1 MAFSLDRL
9 VSNVS
14 LEKQEETEK
23 VFKDKIEFV
32 SRKGV
37 YPYDYMSSVEKFNET
52 RLPNKENLYP
62 QPNDCG
68 ILNED
73 YEHLQK
79 VWKELLSQD
88 IRSLDDRYL

>member
-52 RLPNKENLYP
+52 RLPNK
-62 QPNDCG
+62 
-68 ILNED
+68 
-73 YEHLQK
+73 
-79 VWKELLSQD
+79 
-88 IRSLDDRYL
+88 

>member
-14 LEKQEETEK
+14 LEKQKETEK

-52 RLPNKENLYP
+52 PLPYKENLYP

-73 YEHLQK
+73 YEH
-79 VWKELLSQD
+79 V
-88 IRSLDDRYL
+88 

>member
-14 LEKQEETEK
+14 LEKQKETEK

-52 RLPNKENLYP
+52 RLPYMENLYP

-73 YEHLQK
+73 YEHLRAEGLERVIIPRQTFP
-79 VWKELLSQD
+79 
-88 IRSLDDRYL
+88 

>member
-14 LEKQEETEK
+14 LEKQKETEK

-37 YPYDYMSSVEKFNET
+37 YPYDYMSSVENFNET
-52 RLPNKENLYP
+52 RLPYKENLYP

-73 YEHLQK
+73 YEH
-79 VWKELLSQD
+79 V
-88 IRSLDDRYL
+88 

>member
-52 RLPNKENLYP
+52 RLPNNENLYP

-88 IRSLDDRYL
+88 IRSLDDRCL